1 MDMSRVI
8 FKNSQMYK
16 YFPKYY
22 STEQMKEEI
31 IELLEKEG
39 KKVLLIDADP
49 QGSLSASLGIGE
61 PDALKVTLSTILM
74 NVVNE
79 ENIDPEEGIYHHEE
93 GVDLLPGN
101 IELSVMELTLANVI
115 SREMILREYIEVQR
129 ERYDYILID
138 CMPSLGLLLGA
149 MLVCTIIWY
158 RTQYMNYII
167 LGIAEFMLVGVLAAG
182 AFVLALV
189 SEVRDCVGRFII
201 GG

>member
-1 MDMSRVI
+1 MGKVI
-8 FKNSQMYK
+8 CIANQKGGTAKTTTTVNLG
-16 YFPKYY
+16 
-22 STEQMKEEI
+22 I
-31 IELLEKEG
+31 GLAKEG

-101 IELSVMELTLANVI
+101 IELSVMELTLANVN

>member
-1 MDMSRVI
+1 MGKVI
-8 FKNSQMYK
+8 CIANQKGGTAKTTTTVNLG
-16 YFPKYY
+16 
-22 STEQMKEEI
+22 I
-31 IELLEKEG
+31 GLAKEG

-115 SREMILREYIEVQR
+115 SREMILRQYIEVQR